1 MNDRFSEH
9 DPDDDTLR
17 ELLSDLKKL
26 EPPPKTR
33 QVIRQ
38 RVTSALA
45 STARENS
52 DKKTPLWR
60 RTIAVPW
67 PIAAACLALLFAS
80 WSWILA
86 GDRSVAEVE
95 SQLVNTIAKQPHS
108 PPVAVEQRQ
117 MTLERR
123 ETTTYLCGVGPI
135 YKSTLYFSS
144 EE

>member
-86 GDRSVAEVE
+86 GNDQIVVTDKQTPDRQPLVTAEPANSFGSV
-95 SQLVNTIAKQPHS
+95 TKQQH
-108 PPVAVEQRQ
+108 
-117 MTLERR
+117 
-123 ETTTYLCGVGPI
+123 I
-135 YKSTLYFSS
+135 
-144 EE
+144 